1 MTRCFIK
8 SKNKVS
14 KNKTNRMKATYF
26 FNIVKIQL
34 LERYNTMKMENVLE
48 TSIKNIIHQTNIK
61 I

>member
-14 KNKTNRMKATYF
+14 KNKTNRMKAIYF

-48 TSIKNIIHQTNIK
+48 TSIKNIIRQANMK